1 MWSGTKSVR
10 TESIGTVVSSLGH
23 YAWEMMPFERFR
35 AWRKCHELALA
46 VYHVTRQFPTDERYG
61 LSSQTRRAA
70 YSAAATIAE
79 GSAKRGTAEFCRY
92 LNISLGSL
100 SELAYA
106 MKLVKDLELL
116 GNTDW
121 QRIEKLRLKASKS
134 TWGLYRSIQHRKK
147 ADG

>member
-1 MWSGTKSVR
+1 
-10 TESIGTVVSSLGH
+10 
-23 YAWEMMPFERFR
+23 MMPFERFT

-46 VYHVTRQFPTDERYG
+46 VYHVTRQFPKDERYG

-70 YSAAATIAE
+70 YSAAANIAE

-106 MKLVKDLELL
+106 MKLIKDLELL
-116 GNTDW
+116 EYAEW
-121 QRIEKLRLKASKS
+121 HRIEQLRSEASKS
-134 TWGLYRSIQHRKK
+134 TWGLYQSIRRKK
-147 ADG
+147 GA